1 MSWLQQFLSITI
13 ILQLLQPATAEV
25 PKIPPVEAETIT
37 RHIRF
42 LASEQ
47 LQGRRSG
54 TEGCVK
60 AGEYIA
66 SEFKRLGLKPFG
78 ADYYQHFDFISGLR
92 VDKSSFKV
100 KIGGRKTEL
109 KLGTDYQTLNF
120 SSSVSYKGELILT
133 GFGIKA
139 DKLNY
144 NDFQG
149 MKLHQKALLILPYSP
164 EGSSPHSK
172 FAEYLSVRRKT
183 LSAREQGASVALF
196 ISEAENLSAGS
207 IRGEDANFTDSGIAA
222 VVVSR
227 KTADL
232 ILAQLGK
239 TVEQLIEDGEKNAKG
254 TISTLEKVEIELDLR
269 LTRQTQKTS
278 NVIGMIEG
286 NSLKN
291 EYIVLGA
298 HYDHLGLGGPSSL
311 APDRKGIH
319 YGADDNASGVS
330 GLLELARIFSVSRA
344 QIKRS
349 IIFAAFSGEEEGL
362 LGSAYYVKSP
372 LVPIESTV
380 AMLNMDMIGRMRDDK
395 LVIGGIGTSPAW
407 KPIVEESNRVRGLV
421 ITYQEDG
428 YGPSDHAS
436 FYARDLPVLF
446 FFTGNHEDYH
456 KPSDTHDKINVIST
470 QTVVTLVRDIAV
482 RVANDERRP
491 QFTKATASDTR
502 RVGNTGF
509 RVVLGTV
516 PDYAAQVEGMR
527 LSGVRPGSPAEKAGM
542 QTGDILVEL
551 SGRKITSVY
560 DYTYVLQEMRPNQTV
575 DAVVVR
581 DGKRL
586 ELKVTPVPRQ

>member
-1 MSWLQQFLSITI
+1 MSWLKQLLSITI
-13 ILQLLQPATAEV
+13 ILQFTLQPVLAAEV
-25 PKIPPVEAETIT
+25 PKIPPVETEAIT

-42 LASEQ
+42 LASDE

-66 SEFKRLGLKPFG
+66 NEFKRLGLKPFG
-78 ADYYQHFDFISGLR
+78 TDYYQHFDFISGLK

-100 KIGGRKTEL
+100 KTGGRKTEL
-109 KLGTDYQTLNF
+109 KLGTDYQPLNF
-120 SSSVSYKGELILT
+120 SSSINYKGEMMLT

-149 MKLHQKALLILPYSP
+149 MNLRQKAVLILPYSP
-164 EGSSPHSK
+164 EGNNVHGK
-172 FAEYLSVRRKT
+172 FAEYLSIRRKT
-183 LSAREQGASVALF
+183 LSAREQGASLALF
-196 ISEAENLSAGS
+196 ISEAENLSTSPA
-207 IRGEDANFTDSGIAA
+207 RGEDANFTDAGIAA
-222 VVVSR
+222 VTISR

-239 TVEQLIEDGEKNAKG
+239 TVEQLVQDGEKNAKG
-254 TISTLEKVEIELDLR
+254 TISTLEKTKIELELK

-278 NVIGMIEG
+278 NVIGVIEG
-286 NSLKN
+286 SSLKN
-291 EYIVLGA
+291 EYVVIGA
-298 HYDHLGLGGPSSL
+298 HYDHLGLGGSSSL

-319 YGADDNASGVS
+319 YGADDNASGVA
-330 GLLELARIFSVSRA
+330 GLLELARIFSISRA
-344 QIKRS
+344 QRS

-362 LGSAYYVKSP
+362 LGSAHYVKSP
-372 LVPIESTV
+372 LVPIENTI

-395 LVIGGIGTSPAW
+395 LVIGGMGTSPAW
-407 KPIVEESNRVRGLV
+407 KAIVEEANRTRGLV
-421 ITYQEDG
+421 LTYQDDG

-456 KPSDTHDKINVIST
+456 KPSDTYDKINVINT
-470 QTVVTLVRDIAV
+470 QTIVTLVRDIIL
-482 RVANDERRP
+482 RVANGEKRP
-491 QFTKATASDTR
+491 QFTRATASDTR

-516 PDYAAQVEGMR
+516 PDYAAQVEGMK
-527 LSGVRPGSPAEKAGM
+527 LSGVRPGSPAEKAGF
-542 QTGDILVEL
+542 QAGDILVEL
-551 SGRKITSVY
+551 AGRKITSVY
-560 DYTYVLQEMRPNQTV
+560 DYTYVLQELKPNQAV
-575 DAVVVR
+575 NAVVTR

-586 ELKVTPVPRQ
+586 ELTVTPMPR